1 MKWSRIRR
9 RSGRPAISQR
19 PTTDPPARPL
29 RPRAAALAAVLLVAS
44 GCNYGFEG
52 GGFPSHIRT
61 IYIAP
66 FENETPQFELEGR
79 LFATLVDELPGQ
91 LGLQTAGLESADAI
105 LRGRIVRYDDVAQN
119 YRQDVNQPAA
129 SVVSHQVQIGISAE
143 LVDVR
148 DNVIRW
154 ESSALTGRGS
164 YDPTSQTEAVGQQ
177 EAIENIIEQIID
189 GAQSQW

>member
-9 RSGRPAISQR
+9 RSGRPARRHGTLAPQVG
-19 PTTDPPARPL
+19 
-29 RPRAAALAAVLLVAS
+29 AALLAGIALLVP

-61 IYIAP
+61 IYIEP
-66 FENETPQFELEGR
+66 FGNETPQFGLDGR
-79 LFATLVDELPGQ
+79 LFATMVDELPGQ
-91 LGLQTAGLESADAI
+91 LGLQTAGTESADAI

-119 YRQDVNQPAA
+119 YRQDTNQPAGN
-129 SVVSHQVQIGISAE
+129 VVSHEVQIGISAE

-154 ESSALTGRGS
+154 ESRSLTGRGS
-164 YDPTSQTEAVGQQ
+164 YDPTTQTEDVGQQ
-177 EAIENIIEQIID
+177 EAIENILEQIID

>member
-1 MKWSRIRR
+1 MKWNPIRHESGPPTSSR
-9 RSGRPAISQR
+9 GM
-19 PTTDPPARPL
+19 L
-29 RPRAAALAAVLLVAS
+29 GLVACIVVLAG

-66 FENETPQFELEGR
+66 FQNETPQFELEGQ
-79 LFATLVDELPGQ
+79 LFTTLVDQLPNQ
-91 LGLQTAGLESADAI
+91 LGLRTAGQESADAV
-105 LRGRIVRYDDVAQN
+105 LRGRILRYDDVARN
-119 YRQDVNQPAA
+119 YRDDADRPAGN
-129 SVVSHQVQIGISAE
+129 VLSHEVQIGIAAE

-154 ESSALTGRGS
+154 ESQSLTGRGT
-164 YDPTSQTEAVGQQ
+164 YDPTGETEEVGQR
-177 EAIENIIEQIID
+177 EAIENLIEQIID